1 MRLKNMV
8 PDAATVAAAAV
19 FLLIG
24 HVDRAARAALVRI
37 RPSIRAVF
45 VRVHFTFARNAA
57 DRAGED
63 STSQSP
69 NQRAQVEGNVR

>member
-1 MRLKNMV
+1 MLGLPGAAFDAIRIKNMV
-8 PDAATVAAAAV
+8 VGAATVAAV

-24 HVDRAARAALVRI
+24 RVDWAARAALVRI
-37 RPSIRAVF
+37 RPPISAVL

-63 STSQSP
+63 STS
-69 NQRAQVEGNVR
+69 